1 MDVKVPYKILMYS
14 IKKNDQ
20 VYHERRYFLKKGLVS
35 CTIYLMIIQQ
45 QSPFIKHQL
54 HASCFTHTLTSS
66 HNSPTRALYSFFQ
79 GAGHLALGLR
89 ASVCQD

>member
-1 MDVKVPYKILMYS
+1 MIRYTMKED
-14 IKKNDQ
+14 IKKK
-20 VYHERRYFLKKGLVS
+20 KKGLVS

-66 HNSPTRALYSFFQ
+66 HNSPTRVLYSFLQ
-79 GAGHLALGLR
+79 GAGLLALGLR